1 MITVEPIQLLQYV
14 RLIFEKTLEL
24 KLDAEQELSIKAE
37 NECND
42 YEALLQKLEAEVR
55 QHIRVTVTFSTNM
68 LKFFRLNNN

>member
-68 LKFFRLNNN
+68 LKFFRLNSS